1 MLLPFLPY
9 ASGRDNQDM
18 EERLRQ
24 GLEKEERM
32 EEIRNGM
39 ESWEKSM
46 NSIVEGRGFLLVS
59 PALPK
64 CLVPFPLCP
73 PHSHPR
79 PPHLR
84 SLLFCTTN
92 LSLAERNSLLQ
103 EGAKSYENEL

>member
-1 MLLPFLPY
+1 
-9 ASGRDNQDM
+9 M

-24 GLEKEERM
+24 GLEKEEKM
-32 EEIRNGM
+32 EEMRNGM
-39 ESWEKSM
+39 ENWEKSM
-46 NSIVEGRGFLLVS
+46 NSIVEGRGFLLVN

-64 CLVPFPLCP
+64 CFSPLSLVSSPLP
-73 PHSHPR
+73 PC